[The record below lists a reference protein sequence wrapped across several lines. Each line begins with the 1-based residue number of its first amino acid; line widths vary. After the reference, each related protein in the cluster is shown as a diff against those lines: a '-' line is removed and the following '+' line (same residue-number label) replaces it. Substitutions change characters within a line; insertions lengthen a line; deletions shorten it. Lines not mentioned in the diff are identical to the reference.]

1 MQENEENEENSEN
14 IQGLKMLNVI
24 LSNLINVFSFRPK
37 SYAFYKLYEYY
48 MSLQNHYDQNLNINE
63 MLNRNNQDKEPQ
75 QHIENIDNIEEN
87 ENEENEKDESNNISL
102 KKYNTYLYESL
113 SEPMSENSLSGP
125 NSEGND
131 RLHKLYEL
139 LQQQNNQEENNLE
152 EEGNRNEYEQEQ
164 EQEYEGE
171 ENEDF
176 QVQENENE
184 ENNIEFEHQE
194 NGPPEYNSKDIKN
207 EEIPEEENIPQEEE
221 EDHEN
226 FKDENNNES
235 KKEDEEDNEYIQENE
250 AEYSPNNEDKNP
262 DSKNGNNFDIINNNF
277 MIENISNENEEKEK
291 DEVINEEIEDDFFEE
306 NKESESITNR
316 SEKKDNIND
325 LNDVQSNKNSEK
337 EADLD
342 DNMTNNENFQSPENS
357 NEEKETDLNNPEVD
371 SNSSSKKEEEEK
383 NNENDEIK
391 EEENKK
397 SEKNEKNK
405 EKNFPGPSFDEM
417 RNNIN
422 EVKKGSNNMR
432 DSLTNNNDINIFKKI
447 LNDGFRNEN
456 ENLKIKNKINDSS
469 SQSSN
474 KDKSNKHS
482 KKSSSEEEEE
492 EDTINMAGLGYFVPF
507 KNKKKDQNNQKNE
520 KIEIDNNR
528 IIVEKNEKK
537 DEINKNRNNIPLK
550 KEENENNS
558 KTSDENKN
566 MNNSNNSEEN
576 KNGDNKNIINI
587 YFKPKPQSINDILK
601 INNNID
607 KNIIIDDI
615 KYSDNKG
622 IDDKDNESASYD
634 GEININNKNVLEAD
648 KDSLNLKLYLSDKCG
663 NNRRYTSE
671 DELTYNNNT
680 YSERRT
686 EEDINNEKIIKQLTE
701 EMENNLKEEI
711 TNEILDEI
719 LSSEITEERNII
731 KKKKDLN
738 TLNTS
743 INSNSNT
750 PNNRSHKSTSPV
762 KNQITKES
770 NLSACSSSPGRN
782 KSKSVNTSNNLVNN
796 RYNNFLAISA
806 PSIRDEDSLINTS
819 VFMKTVQEIK
829 KDEKLCFYDKKIL
842 PKFLDV
848 IKNNITKKYYEIIK
862 ELNIP
867 LKIDEEKLMMDLSS
881 QITFKKINDKNSK
894 FDIDIHYLNEKIK
907 KKIFLDEE
915 ILTKFNEEN
924 NCEENIQNLNKCIF
938 DAVNELIQNKRIYGK
953 LGEPLSWSLRT
964 KEIEYKYKDTR
975 FFKDIFANNIIKE
988 INDLTN
994 FKLGLISENQEHL
1007 NSSQISKDREIK
1019 FNKSINKELK
1029 QDERWG
1035 TYEEEETIVKLMATK
1050 IIMNQLLN
1058 EVVEILEHVQF
1069 SRKRPEKYN
1078 FKSIFSCENIPLL
1091 SFQNELANRMN
1102 KKVEKIS
1109 EEEEEDEEDD
1119 GHKSEDRTNQ

>member
-1 MQENEENEENSEN
+1 M
-14 IQGLKMLNVI
+14 
-24 LSNLINVFSFRPK
+24 
-37 SYAFYKLYEYY
+37 
-48 MSLQNHYDQNLNINE
+48 D
-63 MLNRNNQDKEPQ
+63 DKG
-75 QHIENIDNIEEN
+75 
-87 ENEENEKDESNNISL
+87 K
-102 KKYNTYLYESL
+102 
-113 SEPMSENSLSGP
+113 
-125 NSEGND
+125 
-131 RLHKLYEL
+131 
-139 LQQQNNQEENNLE
+139 
-152 EEGNRNEYEQEQ
+152 EQ
-164 EQEYEGE
+164 
-171 ENEDF
+171 
-176 QVQENENE
+176 
-184 ENNIEFEHQE
+184 
-194 NGPPEYNSKDIKN
+194 K
-207 EEIPEEENIPQEEE
+207 IP
-221 EDHEN
+221 
-226 FKDENNNES
+226 
-235 KKEDEEDNEYIQENE
+235 
-250 AEYSPNNEDKNP
+250 A
-262 DSKNGNNFDIINNNF
+262 
-277 MIENISNENEEKEK
+277 
-291 DEVINEEIEDDFFEE
+291 
-306 NKESESITNR
+306 
-316 SEKKDNIND
+316 
-325 LNDVQSNKNSEK
+325 
-337 EADLD
+337 
-342 DNMTNNENFQSPENS
+342 
-357 NEEKETDLNNPEVD
+357 
-371 SNSSSKKEEEEK
+371 
-383 NNENDEIK
+383 
-391 EEENKK
+391 
-397 SEKNEKNK
+397 
-405 EKNFPGPSFDEM
+405 PSFNEM

-422 EVKKGSNNMR
+422 EVKKGSNSMR
-432 DSLTNNNDINIFKKI
+432 DSLTNKNDMDIFKKI
-447 LNDGFRNEN
+447 LSDGFEN
-456 ENLKIKNKINDSS
+456 ENKNDNEKIKKINDTS

-492 EDTINMAGLGYFVPF
+492 EDINMAGLGYFVPF
-507 KNKKKDQNNQKNE
+507 KNKRKDQNNQKNDN
-520 KIEIDNNR
+520 KSNDNNNR
-528 IIVEKNEKK
+528 IIVDKNFEPKNE
-537 DEINKNRNNIPLK
+537 NKEATSKSTIQNKFK

-566 MNNSNNSEEN
+566 INNSNNSDEN

-587 YFKPKPQSINDILK
+587 YFKPKPQNINDIIK
-601 INNNID
+601 MNND
-607 KNIIIDDI
+607 DEKNIIIDDL
-615 KYSDNKG
+615 KFSDNKG
-622 IDDKDNESASYD
+622 MDDKDNESASYD
-634 GEININNKNVLEAD
+634 GEININNKNVLEQD

-663 NNRRYTSE
+663 NNKRYTSE

-686 EEDINNEKIIKQLTE
+686 EEDLNNEKIIKQLTE
-701 EMENNLKEEI
+701 EMENNLNEEL

-719 LSSEITEERNII
+719 ISSEITDEKNII
-731 KKKKDLN
+731 KKKKELN
-738 TLNTS
+738 NLNTS

-750 PNNRSHKSTSPV
+750 PNNRSNKSTSPV

-829 KDEKLCFYDKKIL
+829 KDEKLCYYDKKIL
-842 PKFLDV
+842 PKFLEV

-867 LKIDEEKLMMDLSS
+867 LKIDEEKLMVDLSS

-915 ILTKFNEEN
+915 ILNKFNEEN
-924 NCEENIQNLNKCIF
+924 NFEENVQNLNKCIF
-938 DAVNELIQNKRIYGK
+938 DAVNELIQDKRIYGK

-1102 KKVEKIS
+1102 KKVEKIN

-1119 GHKSEDRTNQ
+1119 GQKSEDRTNQ

>member
-1 MQENEENEENSEN
+1 M
-14 IQGLKMLNVI
+14 
-24 LSNLINVFSFRPK
+24 
-37 SYAFYKLYEYY
+37 
-48 MSLQNHYDQNLNINE
+48 
-63 MLNRNNQDKEPQ
+63 
-75 QHIENIDNIEEN
+75 
-87 ENEENEKDESNNISL
+87 
-102 KKYNTYLYESL
+102 
-113 SEPMSENSLSGP
+113 
-125 NSEGND
+125 
-131 RLHKLYEL
+131 
-139 LQQQNNQEENNLE
+139 
-152 EEGNRNEYEQEQ
+152 
-164 EQEYEGE
+164 
-171 ENEDF
+171 
-176 QVQENENE
+176 
-184 ENNIEFEHQE
+184 
-194 NGPPEYNSKDIKN
+194 
-207 EEIPEEENIPQEEE
+207 
-221 EDHEN
+221 
-226 FKDENNNES
+226 
-235 KKEDEEDNEYIQENE
+235 
-250 AEYSPNNEDKNP
+250 
-262 DSKNGNNFDIINNNF
+262 
-277 MIENISNENEEKEK
+277 
-291 DEVINEEIEDDFFEE
+291 E
-306 NKESESITNR
+306 NK
-316 SEKKDNIND
+316 
-325 LNDVQSNKNSEK
+325 
-337 EADLD
+337 
-342 DNMTNNENFQSPENS
+342 
-357 NEEKETDLNNPEVD
+357 
-371 SNSSSKKEEEEK
+371 KKEEEEK
-383 NNENDEIK
+383 NNVNEEIPEK
-391 EEENKK
+391 EENEEIPEKEENEELPEKEENEELPEKK
-397 SEKNEKNK
+397 EIPKKKDDKEIMDDKGEEKKVAA
-405 EKNFPGPSFDEM
+405 PSFNEM

-432 DSLTNNNDINIFKKI
+432 DSLTNKNDIDIIKKI
-447 LNDGFRNEN
+447 LNDGFGNEN
-456 ENLKIKNKINDSS
+456 RNDGDKIKKVNDTS

-492 EDTINMAGLGYFVPF
+492 EDINMAGLGYFVPF
-507 KNKKKDQNNQKNE
+507 KNKRKDQNNQKNE
-520 KIEIDNNR
+520 NNNNR
-528 IIVEKNEKK
+528 IIVKEKENEEEISKSTNQNKSKK
-537 DEINKNRNNIPLK
+537 D
-550 KEENENNS
+550 ENENNS
-558 KTSDENKN
+558 KTPDEIKN
-566 MNNSNNSEEN
+566 INNSNNSDEN

-587 YFKPKPQSINDILK
+587 YFKPKPQNINDILK
-601 INNNID
+601 INND
-607 KNIIIDDI
+607 DEKNIIIDDL
-615 KYSDNKG
+615 KYNDTKG
-622 IDDKDNESASYD
+622 MDEKDNESASYD
-634 GEININNKNVLEAD
+634 GEIIINNKNVLEQD

-686 EEDINNEKIIKQLTE
+686 EEDINNEKIIKQLTK
-701 EMENNLKEEI
+701 EMEKNLNEEI
-711 TNEILDEI
+711 TNEILDEKI
-719 LSSEITEERNII
+719 TNEITDERNII

-750 PNNRSHKSTSPV
+750 PNNRSNKSTSPV

-829 KDEKLCFYDKKIL
+829 KDEKLCYYDKKIL
-842 PKFLDV
+842 PKLLEV
-848 IKNNITKKYYEIIK
+848 IKNNITKKYYDIIK

-867 LKIDEEKLMMDLSS
+867 LKLDEEKLMMDLSS

-894 FDIDIHYLNEKIK
+894 FDINVHYLNEKIK

-915 ILTKFNEEN
+915 ILNKFNEEN
-924 NCEENIQNLNKCIF
+924 NCEENVQNLNKCIF

-964 KEIEYKYKDTR
+964 KEVEYKYKDTR

-1078 FKSIFSCENIPLL
+1078 YKSIFSCENIPLL

-1119 GHKSEDRTNQ
+1119 GQKSEDRTNQ